1 MPFLDKAGLA
11 HLWDHIIAKLNT
23 KADKTAKLSEFEN
36 DLEAITPEM
45 IMALMSEVAAI
56 IPVADGDDSVLM
68 INDEEIL
75 IL

>member
-23 KADKTAKLSEFEN
+23 KADKNAKLSEFEN
-36 DLEAITPEM
+36 DLDVITPEM
-45 IMALMSEVAAI
+45 IMAILGETGAV
-56 IPVADGDDSVLM
+56 IPVADGDGSV
-68 INDEEIL
+68 ITIDENEIL